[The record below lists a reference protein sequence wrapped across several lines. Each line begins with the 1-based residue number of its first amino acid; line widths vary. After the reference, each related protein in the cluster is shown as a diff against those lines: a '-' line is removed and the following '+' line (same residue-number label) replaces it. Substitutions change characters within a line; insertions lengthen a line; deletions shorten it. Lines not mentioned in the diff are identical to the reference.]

1 MLKAIIIMAVSITH
15 KVGIYNR

>member
-1 MLKAIIIMAVSITH
+1 MLKAIIIMTLSIKH